1 MRSVHSSGATSRLIA
16 SESKVAPLTATSI
29 PRLELMGAMLGL
41 KLEKVTFW
49 TDSCNVLWWIR
60 GHSQQFKPSV
70 ANRIG
75 EIQTH
80 TAPKQWRYVPTLK
93 NPADV
98 ISRGQH
104 VEMLKTNAQWWEGPD
119 FLQKSEFNWPV
130 SKVNMEVKSTDKER
144 KQVRK
149 PQANFSFV
157 TLNYSPPVGPVM

>member
-16 SESKVAPLTATSI
+16 SKSKVAPLTATSI

-41 KLEKVTFW
+41 KLVRTIVKALEMDMEKV

-60 GHSQQFKPSV
+60 GHSQQFKPFV
-70 ANRIG
+70 ANRFG

-130 SKVNMEVKSTDKER
+130 SKVNMEVKSTDEE
-144 KQVRK
+144 
-149 PQANFSFV
+149 
-157 TLNYSPPVGPVM
+157 